1 MYIEDIICSVCV
13 SPSVKVNPFDLKIFS
28 SFYNQILDGTS
39 FTEKQSFLSVLL
51 LKKYKAQINAALN
64 IDISSYLEI
73 PKFKKAFRV
82 IKSDKKI
89 SIVES
94 IKYKKAIRVEFPY
107 NELVIEKIKKEK
119 TTTSQATWDK
129 EEQAWTFLLTESSLV
144 FLNNLSQE
152 FNFTTDEEFDI
163 YVKQVKEI
171 QENLE
176 NYVPILSID
185 DQKPVLKNVSKNV
198 PELIATNLLEAMFE
212 ARKKGICVWDDTV
225 EHALNKENIPKWI
238 FNFLKTSPEQSSTFV
253 FDEFNTFDLSYLLR
267 YMSPCL
273 FVIPGGAELEK
284 LKPIYKLL
292 ISNGINSDEISVMFR
307 LPSETGSDFNIF
319 VKEYMINNPIT
330 KKTKAVIISTKIP
343 KPVLQSNI
351 KFHTVFN
358 LGFGGVHYSIR
369 DFVGKHENLI
379 FLTEKSTQKEFS
391 FGNM

>member
-13 SPSVKVNPFDLKIFS
+13 SPSVKVNSFDLKIFS
-28 SFYNQILDGTS
+28 SFYNQILDGIS

-64 IDISSYLEI
+64 TDITGYLEI

-94 IKYKKAIRVEFPY
+94 SKYKKAIQVEFPY
-107 NELVIEKIKKEK
+107 NELIIEKIKQEK
-119 TTTSQATWDK
+119 TTASLATWDK
-129 EEQAWTFLLTESSLV
+129 EKQAWIFTLNETSLV
-144 FLNNLSQE
+144 FLKNLRRE
-152 FNFTTDEEFDI
+152 FNFIADNEFDV
-163 YVKQVKEI
+163 YVEQIEDI

-176 NYVPILSID
+176 NYVPILSMVGQTPI
-185 DQKPVLKNVSKNV
+185 LKNISKNV
-198 PELIATNLLEAMFE
+198 PELTANNIVEAMFE

-225 EHALNKENIPKWI
+225 ENALEKENLPKWI
-238 FNFLKTSPEQSSTFV
+238 FNFLKTSPEQSTTFV
-253 FDEFNTFDLSYLLR
+253 FEESGISDLSYLLR

-273 FVIPGGAELEK
+273 FVIPGGVELEK
-284 LKPIYKLL
+284 LKPIYKML
-292 ISNGINSDEISVMFR
+292 ISNGVSTEEISVMFR
-307 LPSETGSDFNIF
+307 LPSETGGNFNIF

-330 KKTKAVIISTKIP
+330 KNTKVVIISTKIP
-343 KPVLQSNI
+343 KPMLQSNI

-369 DFVGKHENLI
+369 DYVGKHENLI
-379 FLTEKSTQKEFS
+379 FLTEKVTQKEFN